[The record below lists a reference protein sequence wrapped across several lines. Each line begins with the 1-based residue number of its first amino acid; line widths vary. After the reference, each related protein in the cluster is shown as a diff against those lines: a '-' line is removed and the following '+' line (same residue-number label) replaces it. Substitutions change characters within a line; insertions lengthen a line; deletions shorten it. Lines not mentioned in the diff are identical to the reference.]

1 MNKGN
6 NSVATIVVSAII
18 ALLFLGVG
26 FFLGEKTAPVCSDS
40 KHNNLEEEL
49 SALEEENQKLKEE
62 TSETEEKEEDKE
74 SNIYTYSDDLPWG
87 GSCVA
92 YDNDMDNFM
101 NSQYEWGGALMLISD
116 VMYNYEIYEV
126 ESYDNGTL
134 INMDSVNPETGNY
147 NFKVFFDR
155 DKDKYIVLN
164 VKDKDNGKTYKSPD
178 SIQTYLEDVYHRI
191 LGI

>member
-1 MNKGN
+1 MNKESN
-6 NSVATIVVSAII
+6 NFVTIIISAVI
-18 ALLFLGVG
+18 ALVFLGVG
-26 FFLGEKTAPVCSDS
+26 FFLGEKTAPLCTDPNHSNIEKELAV
-40 KHNNLEEEL
+40 LE
-49 SALEEENQKLKEE
+49 AENKNLKEKSKKDTE
-62 TSETEEKEEDKE
+62 SEKE

-101 NSQYEWGGALMLISD
+101 NSLYEWGGATTTISD

-126 ESYDNGTL
+126 ESYDNGTI

-178 SIQTYLEDVYHRI
+178 SIQTYLEDVYRRI
-191 LGI
+191 IGI